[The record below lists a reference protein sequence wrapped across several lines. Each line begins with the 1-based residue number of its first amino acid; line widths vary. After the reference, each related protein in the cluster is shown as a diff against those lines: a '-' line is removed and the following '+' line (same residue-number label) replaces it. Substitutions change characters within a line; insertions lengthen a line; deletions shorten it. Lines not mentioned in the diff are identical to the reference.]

1 MNVYNQNCDF
11 YLEKN
16 AIAYK
21 KIDVMYVHM
30 CTRTGEK
37 LLYTCPNT
45 QIL

>member
-1 MNVYNQNCDF
+1 MYITRTVIST
-11 YLEKN
+11 LKKN